1 MPHYNFDTQSGQLFF
16 HVNQTRTIVGDIDLA
31 LAWTTD
37 EDLGGCLQK
46 HGNAQL
52 VAETADKIRQ
62 FDPSVKMMVIPWEAI
77 KHEEAGPRILEEVN
91 LCLQI
96 SGRVS
101 RIEDRIARIAQ
112 DYNIDIFPRGG
123 EVSEP
128 GF

>member
-1 MPHYNFDTQSGQLFF
+1 MPSYTYDAKIGQLFF
-16 HVNQTRTIVGDIDLA
+16 NINQTRTSVGDIDLA

-37 EDLGGCLQK
+37 EDLGGCLHK
-46 HGNAQL
+46 HGKAEL
-52 VAETADKIRQ
+52 VAQAADRIRQ
-62 FDPSVKMMVIPWEAI
+62 IDPSVKMMVIPWEAI
-77 KHEEAGPRILEEVN
+77 RHEQAGPRLLEEVN

-112 DYNIDIFPRGG
+112 DYEIDIFPRDR
-123 EVSEP
+123 EATEP